1 MALASV
7 GFSFSMTEFGLA
19 MIALIAFGMFA
30 TYKFRQTPTGLSKR
44 GALLWRLA
52 PTIGLGGGVIGTVI
66 LFGILNAI
74 EHHWHTYSWS
84 FPLGIF
90 VCVGLSLGLRR
101 VVEKR
106 VH

>member
-1 MALASV
+1 MLASV

-19 MIALIAFGMFA
+19 IIALIVFAQFA
-30 TYKFRQTPTGLSKR
+30 TYKFRQPPSGLSKR

-52 PTIGLGGGVIGTVI
+52 PTIGLVGGAIGLVI
-66 LFGILNAI
+66 LLGILNAI

-84 FPLGIF
+84 YPLGIF
-90 VCVGLSLGLRR
+90 VGIVLSIVLRR